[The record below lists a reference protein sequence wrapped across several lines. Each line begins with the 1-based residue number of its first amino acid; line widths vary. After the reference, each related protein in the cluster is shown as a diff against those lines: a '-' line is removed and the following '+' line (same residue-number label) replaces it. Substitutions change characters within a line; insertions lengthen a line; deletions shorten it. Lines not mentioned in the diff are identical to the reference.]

1 MLAAGLAGAGEPG
14 RHAGERERRGD
25 VDVWVPV
32 EPTEHERLHW
42 FDGRPHGLVPRVVSV
57 NKPPYVCDLDGRKFK
72 TEDDFLYHLRSAHKL
87 SWDDIG
93 ARLVVHDGQVRY
105 LGH

>member
-1 MLAAGLAGAGEPG
+1 MLAAGVACAGEPG
-14 RHAGERERRGD
+14 HERGRRGD

-42 FDGRPHGLVPRVVSV
+42 FDGRPHGLVPRVIAV
-57 NKPPYVCDLDGRKFK
+57 NKPPYVCGPDGRKFK
-72 TEDDFLYHLRSAHKL
+72 TEDDFLFHLRSAHKL

-93 ARLVVHDGQVRY
+93 ERLVVHDGQVHY
-105 LGH
+105 LAP